1 MIRKILLVVLVFTC
15 ATFVCANSPK
25 SVLELLKNNNSYL
38 QINNNPYLQKRD
50 LENSYAMEIARRD
63 SRFVEFEKTFDV
75 TNVRTEAFLSRRN
88 VRTEVFSSRSMG
100 CCVYAEDYF
109 VYATPK
115 AKSLLDSVLF
125 RFNWMLNFGGCL
137 VRVDSLK
144 FKESPLEDVKLY
156 ERIEMAVRKNPLFV
170 KFLHEIGQRR
180 IETFETPKIARIR
193 YDKSINDGMFRM
205 SIDDVWKDIGLS
217 GKYVGTLQVGHESVD
232 MVHYGP
238 GSCGGSGRSFSFNRR
253 YDCMLFDN
261 GDVLVSYVYHPDKKN
276 LLGIPDDIRF
286 WNLSISKCKVSLPKK
301 VPFYAKNFYCGYS
314 TQSRDYCEE
323 TLSRYKV
330 SESKDYLMMPKL
342 CNYLV
347 IRRNGKIEY
356 GFNRK
361 TP

>member
-1 MIRKILLVVLVFTC
+1 M
-15 ATFVCANSPK
+15 
-25 SVLELLKNNNSYL
+25 KN
-38 QINNNPYLQKRD
+38 
-50 LENSYAMEIARRD
+50 ARRD

-75 TNVRTEAFLSRRN
+75 TNVRTEA
-88 VRTEVFSSRSMG
+88 FSSRSMG

-115 AKSLLDSVLF
+115 AKSSLDSVLF

-170 KFLHEIGQRR
+170 KFLHENGRRR

-217 GKYVGTLQVGHESVD
+217 GKYVGTLQVGYERVD
-232 MVHYGP
+232 MAVREGP
-238 GSCGGSGRSFSFNRR
+238 GSCGGRGRVYDFESQ

-261 GDVLVSYVYHPDKKN
+261 GDVLVSDVYHPDKKN

>member
-38 QINNNPYLQKRD
+38 QINNNPYLQKRN
-50 LENSYAMEIARRD
+50 LENSYAMEFARRD

-75 TNVRTEAFLSRRN
+75 TNVRTEA
-88 VRTEVFSSRSMG
+88 FSSRSMG

-115 AKSLLDSVLF
+115 AKSSLDSVLF

-193 YDKSINDGMFRM
+193 
-205 SIDDVWKDIGLS
+205 
-217 GKYVGTLQVGHESVD
+217 
-232 MVHYGP
+232 
-238 GSCGGSGRSFSFNRR
+238 
-253 YDCMLFDN
+253 
-261 GDVLVSYVYHPDKKN
+261 
-276 LLGIPDDIRF
+276 
-286 WNLSISKCKVSLPKK
+286 
-301 VPFYAKNFYCGYS
+301 
-314 TQSRDYCEE
+314 
-323 TLSRYKV
+323 
-330 SESKDYLMMPKL
+330 
-342 CNYLV
+342 
-347 IRRNGKIEY
+347 
-356 GFNRK
+356 
-361 TP
+361 